1 MRAKSPASI
10 HDAENTSEVSAAEG
24 SVILLQLSDIRTYEH
39 NPRRSPN
46 QEYDRIR
53 ASIRVQG
60 LDQPLVVTK
69 RPGDEYYIPWAGGN
83 TRLKILRE
91 LYDETGEEQFLSIRC
106 VYKPW
111 TTESQAL
118 LAHLRENEL
127 RGNLS
132 FIDKA
137 HAVLEARK
145 VLASE
150 LADPDISQRRLARL
164 ITDRGLSI
172 SHSMIS
178 KMSYAVD
185 RLLPLIPQAFAA
197 GMGKPQVEK
206 LSSLERTCRQLWHH
220 HALGSDT
227 EFDETFAALC
237 RRYDSPDWDIHSL
250 VAALEHEIAEA
261 ADTSLHVI
269 RLELEALM
277 DGRGY
282 VEVDQDSTDWQRES
296 DQAASP
302 GGRADYESGALAVEP
317 CDTRR
322 TSPEPKSTLDAL
334 RDHAFQLAN
343 QLAERNGFASV
354 VTSLPDQGLGFLLT
368 DVPDPD
374 LANTLDP
381 ILLGQVG
388 CLWWQLA
395 SCAELTTAP
404 RVTVLALLDPASALY
419 AALST
424 QDTDRVCQ
432 LAWTLDPGCLGDRLW
447 RQLSDIDWRDLVQL
461 MDTYR
466 AMHKHAIQRGMPLWH

>member
-250 VAALEHEIAEA
+250 VAALEH
-261 ADTSLHVI
+261 
-269 RLELEALM
+269 
-277 DGRGY
+277 
-282 VEVDQDSTDWQRES
+282 
-296 DQAASP
+296 
-302 GGRADYESGALAVEP
+302 
-317 CDTRR
+317 
-322 TSPEPKSTLDAL
+322 
-334 RDHAFQLAN
+334 
-343 QLAERNGFASV
+343 
-354 VTSLPDQGLGFLLT
+354 
-368 DVPDPD
+368 
-374 LANTLDP
+374 
-381 ILLGQVG
+381 
-388 CLWWQLA
+388 
-395 SCAELTTAP
+395 
-404 RVTVLALLDPASALY
+404 
-419 AALST
+419 
-424 QDTDRVCQ
+424 
-432 LAWTLDPGCLGDRLW
+432 
-447 RQLSDIDWRDLVQL
+447 
-461 MDTYR
+461 
-466 AMHKHAIQRGMPLWH
+466 